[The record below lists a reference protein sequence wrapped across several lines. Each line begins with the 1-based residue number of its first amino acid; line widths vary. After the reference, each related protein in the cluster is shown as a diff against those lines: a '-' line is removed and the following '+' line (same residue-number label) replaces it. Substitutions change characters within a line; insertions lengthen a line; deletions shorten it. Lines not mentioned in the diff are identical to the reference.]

1 MYADLL
7 QLRTE
12 TVQITREPQD
22 RERAARRLGV
32 LTELSLR
39 DESVLFERTIE
50 PIWVRTRASARPET
64 APDTLH

>member
-39 DESVLFERTIE
+39 DESVLFERSW
-50 PIWVRTRASARPET
+50 PRTPASARPET